1 MHLSKKKNLITYP
14 INLLNETLFMTQ
26 TVKLTKMRLK
36 KTKFITHVHLG
47 KKKHN

>member
-36 KTKFITHVHLG
+36 KLNLLLMCIWV
-47 KKKHN
+47 KKT